1 MNFAGEYEGA
11 AAPFMWDQMP
21 RNALRRKACGERSED
36 FCAAWRHKSNGIMEA
51 VEKTFSTASVS
62 HRAPPC
68 GILIAVPK
76 EVNHG

>member
-21 RNALRRKACGERSED
+21 RKACGERSED

-51 VEKTFSTASVS
+51 VEKTFSTASAS